1 MKPRNDIEYI
11 LQVGRLIMADL
22 LNISGAVEK
31 EAEKGE
37 EVA

>member
-22 LNISGAVEK
+22 VSVAGAVEK